1 MFRKQDVAIHFVG
14 IGGIGMSGIAEVLLN
29 LGYRVSGS
37 DLRDGDVTRR
47 LGGLGAAV
55 TVGHRAENVA
65 SADVVVVSSAVRPDN
80 PEVAAARA
88 RGIPVIPRAEMLGE
102 LMRVKDG
109 VAVAG
114 SHGKTTTTTMIATV
128 LADAGLDPTAIIGGK
143 ARAFGSNARLG
154 QGEVLVAEADES
166 DGSFRHLFP
175 IVAVITN
182 IDREHLDHFGSLE
195 ALESAFLDFAEKV
208 PFYGLVVI
216 GADNPTA
223 ARLPPRLTKRHV
235 TYGLTAGEWRGEILE
250 AGATGTR
257 FRVRVGDK
265 LHGEAH
271 IRMPGVHYAA
281 NALAALCVAD
291 FLGVPFARA
300 GATLAAFEGV
310 DRRFSLRGEAGGVLV
325 VDDYGHHPT
334 ELAATIAAARLHGR
348 RLVVAFQPHRYTRT
362 RDLLPDFAPALA
374 GADLL
379 FLTDIYAAGEAPIAG
394 HGHRGA
400 DEDVPA
406 RRPRATRR
414 APEAGRRAGAGGAA
428 GRPGAVPGGGRHH
441 GRPRRAAGD
450 AGAARRRGMSATA
463 VPPTEGI
470 TVERPPPRRRF
481 FRRRSNRRIT
491 VEQTSVAT
499 LVSGPL
505 RALRPAAEDR
515 GKGAGRRGV
524 RGRQRVRRDGW
535 RSSTS
540 SPRRGSRC
548 ATSPSVPAR
557 TSRTRSS
564 RR

>member
-1 MFRKQDVAIHFVG
+1 VFRKQNVAIHFVG

-37 DLRDGDVTRR
+37 DLRAGDVTRR
-47 LGGLGAAV
+47 LVTLGANI
-55 TVGHRAENVA
+55 TIGHRAENLA
-65 SADVVVVSSAVRPDN
+65 NTDVVVVSSAVKSDN

-88 RGIPVIPRAEMLGE
+88 RDIPVIPRAEMLGE

-143 ARAFGSNARLG
+143 ARSFGSNARLG

-175 IVAVITN
+175 TVAVITN
-182 IDREHLDHFGSLE
+182 IDREHLDHFGSIDALE
-195 ALESAFLDFAEKV
+195 AAFLDFAEKV

-235 TYGLTAGEWRGEILE
+235 TYGLTAGDWRGEILE
-250 AGATGTR
+250 TGATGTR
-257 FRVRVGDK
+257 FRVRVRDRLLGD
-265 LHGEAH
+265 AR

-291 FLGVPFARA
+291 FLGVPFDRA

-348 RLVVAFQPHRYTRT
+348 RLLVAFQPHRYTRT
-362 RDLLPDFAPALA
+362 RDLLGDFAPALE

-379 FLTDIYAAGEAPIAG
+379 FLTDVYPAGEPPIPGADTPALLKTFP
-394 HGHRGA
+394 RGA
-400 DEDVPA
+400 TVE
-406 RRPRATRR
+406 
-414 APEAGRRAGAGGAA
+414 
-428 GRPGAVPGGGRHH
+428 H
-441 GRPRRAAGD
+441 
-450 AGAARRRGMSATA
+450 
-463 VPPTEGI
+463 
-470 TVERPPPRRRF
+470 VERPRLAAALARAAR
-481 FRRRSNRRIT
+481 
-491 VEQTSVAT
+491 AGD
-499 LVSGPL
+499 LVL
-505 RALRPAAEDR
+505 CL
-515 GKGAGRRGV
+515 GAGDITGVAGELLGLLGTRG
-524 RGRQRVRRDGW
+524 G
-535 RSSTS
+535 
-540 SPRRGSRC
+540 
-548 ATSPSVPAR
+548 PS
-557 TSRTRSS
+557 
-564 RR
+564 